1 MLAAV
6 IGIRDPLWPEG
17 DPSLPELIHGSAFER
32 VTAFQTGFDD
42 GISSCVRITP
52 EEVTTHRGNLPQE
65 FIEKGQTGE
74 FAINADSVKTALDS
88 LKKLFPLDNPPA
100 LSFGGPSCP
109 DGPSGPVASYCPS
122 SNTIAVDLPRL
133 ILMGTSLSRGSP
145 FDLMPNSLFGDYTA
159 YSVLVSRYMLAVQNE
174 HGGLALDDVDAALR
188 TACLTGVA
196 TAKLA
201 KGVTSAAGNT
211 VALSGGD
218 LDEAV
223 SGLLTNGLAASD
235 VHGQAPPSGFARID
249 AFRNGVL
256 GSQGGCFDAWP

>member
-6 IGIRDPLWPEG
+6 IGIRDPLWPGG

-42 GISSCVRITP
+42 GISSCVQITP
-52 EEVTTHRGNLPQE
+52 EEVTTRRGSLPQE

-133 ILMGTSLSRGSP
+133 ILTGTSLSRGSP

-174 HGGLALDDVDAALR
+174 HGGLAVDDVDAALR

-201 KGVTSAAGNT
+201 KGVTSAAAVGIRT
-211 VALSGGD
+211 HRCVPQRSPRQPRRLFRRLAVKRHVAAGSKDQRPDD
-218 LDEAV
+218 LCHYC
-223 SGLLTNGLAASD
+223 SHRASD
-235 VHGQAPPSGFARID
+235 EID
-249 AFRNGVL
+249 R
-256 GSQGGCFDAWP
+256 